1 SRPAPWGSSSMTP
14 ASRSDE
20 PWRITPVDERRIAA
34 ALRDLDPAV
43 KGSGWDDVLRRGGRM
58 RRRRRQR
65 TVVVAVAAGV
75 IALVGALAAGGQ
87 IGSLLAHSKEPHLE
101 LGAVLKGGDG
111 RRIGTLELELHGAAV
126 VFGRGVELRRWTPA
140 HSELVSGAPFGV
152 RWFLDL
158 DDAAA
163 ARAGGSLV
171 VATPSGSRSIL
182 PWRRRLFATRR
193 TPSTAQAQTGPP
205 RAPSCSSARACNV
218 PSSA

>member
-1 SRPAPWGSSSMTP
+1 
-14 ASRSDE
+14 
-20 PWRITPVDERRIAA
+20 
-34 ALRDLDPAV
+34 
-43 KGSGWDDVLRRGGRM
+43 M

-171 VATPSGSRSIL
+171 VETPSGRTVVLCTRCRARDSGRIKIDPAVAAPLVRNSAHAVYRTGSDRTAAGTVLLQRSRL
-182 PWRRRLFATRR
+182 QRAVVC
-193 TPSTAQAQTGPP
+193 TPARSGLVCSRFYTGH
-205 RAPSCSSARACNV
+205 R
-218 PSSA
+218 